1 MGLLTKYVLFAQ
13 LIVLILFILPV
24 LVLAKQVP
32 ADSIYISYPL
42 AIINIVLI
50 IVVEIIIYQVYQRKS
65 NIMWISKKIK
75 ESANEGMIMQMNE
88 QNRMNHTNNQLGYA
102 NFNQGMMPKFLNNWV
117 APSQSLESIQITPGL
132 INQINGL
139 IDSVTRDIIRQV

>member
-88 QNRMNHTNNQLGYA
+88 QNRMNPQSRMQNKLSSV
-102 NFNQGMMPKFLNNWV
+102 FNNWV

-132 INQINGL
+132 ISQINGV
-139 IDSVTRDIIRQV
+139 IDHVTKDIIKLV